1 MHRLRR
7 GYRWTHIRL
16 VRAHPVGPMTTRA
29 RREEGWEKQKIG
41 CGCAMCEPNVA
52 GIRELHAQDRE
63 RRARA
68 ERGAPERR
76 VAS

>member
-1 MHRLRR
+1 
-7 GYRWTHIRL
+7 
-16 VRAHPVGPMTTRA
+16 MTTRA